1 MKHTI
6 LSIAMAAATFTS
18 LSTQAMPG
26 HQQLQ
31 GVIERQ
37 GSHFY
42 VVSQNNKTQLT
53 GMQFNDLL
61 RYEGLKVEISGET
74 SAKGLDVY
82 KLHIFT
88 QGKKKQVYDWETINQ
103 MLYES

>member
-1 MKHTI
+1 
-6 LSIAMAAATFTS
+6 
-18 LSTQAMPG
+18 
-26 HQQLQ
+26 
-31 GVIERQ
+31 
-37 GSHFY
+37 
-42 VVSQNNKTQLT
+42 
-53 GMQFNDLL
+53 MQFNDLL

-82 KLHIFT
+82 ELHIFT